1 MYFWY
6 QKVQSNTW
14 IMGNLK
20 IMVCFSTKMLRRWK
34 ETKEKRWWVTMATME
49 MVTINC
55 ETFGNTNLTLSSFAL
70 ISQFCHNVFA
80 TWYLFFEEIPYLW
93 HTPSTF
99 EAPVQARLD
108 GLMKFNHPVLYSGF
122 IKRLIDHKSVVVI
135 DRIGSAMF
143 GFALNISSIKGCG
156 RSITGCGRSITCHNQ
171 SDSFGY
177 LHLL

>member
-135 DRIGSAMF
+135 DRIRSAMF

-156 RSITGCGRSITCHNQ
+156 RSITCRNQ

>member
-14 IMGNLK
+14 IMENLK

-34 ETKEKRWWVTMATME
+34 ETKEKRWCVTMATME

-80 TWYLFFEEIPYLW
+80 TWYLFFEEIPQFKKTLW

-143 GFALNISSIKGCG
+143 GFARNIS
-156 RSITGCGRSITCHNQ
+156 SITGCGRSITCRNQ